1 MAVAYGHDVR
11 ADRRSQRPRSAL
23 PPVGPRPT
31 VLDGLYE
38 HLATQLTKRRL
49 LESQAAASIEAGN
62 DGLAAIHE
70 LLLRVERAGSRAH
83 AASICRRK
91 NYEHLHAVKIEEQLG
106 LRGQQPPPLPLPHR
120 STRVGMPVPG
130 PPPVRVPPDAPGA
143 RQLSRSA
150 TSPSALEWMPP
161 LPQGPPPPAAL
172 GVGESQLM
180 RMPPPA
186 VPAGARGHGHS
197 RFAAPRGPR
206 PRVPTI
212 MAASQ
217 SSASADGDWLRRAA
231 AASGMVN
238 EEEDG
243 AEDREDDEA
252 AAADGDGDSEQRR
265 GADLRS
271 SRGAQRPATAPGAQK
286 ARGSGVAG
294 RRSGTAAASSPTP
307 PTPTPPSQEACVAV
321 AEAMRTSALFDE
333 WDPAALCRL
342 VSDELMTWRELGRY
356 AVIHRE
362 GQPSASFY
370 IVVSG
375 CVMLTSSRKAE
386 EHVLSAGETFGHA
399 ALVLQPR
406 EAPMP
411 HLHTAITKQRTW
423 LLVLSQA
430 AIAASAELRAL
441 FSCDGPT
448 GANGGSADQAEC
460 KLIADRLSTF
470 SIFSGVPPL
479 RMMRLARLFRY
490 EQLPAET
497 ALTREGQ
504 KATRFCLLLSGSVA
518 VTKRAAEP
526 GAPDVTLAVIDAEAE
541 IPYFGEN
548 CILSAQME
556 APSGAS
562 VTTREPSHMF
572 VVYREAAQ
580 EFLNE
585 LPEFGNILL
594 ERKALL
600 RRTNKLVV
608 EGAVL
613 NAAKPLLE
621 RRAGQ

>member
-1 MAVAYGHDVR
+1 MYM
-11 ADRRSQRPRSAL
+11 
-23 PPVGPRPT
+23 
-31 VLDGLYE
+31 
-38 HLATQLTKRRL
+38 HLANQLTKRRL

-83 AASICRRK
+83 ADAIRRRK

-106 LRGQQPPPLPLPHR
+106 LRGQQQQPQPQPPHR
-120 STRVGMPVPG
+120 STRAGVPAPG
-130 PPPVRVPPDAPGA
+130 PAPPPVRLLPGA
-143 RQLSRSA
+143 RELARSA

-161 LPQGPPPPAAL
+161 LPSGPPPPAAL
-172 GVGESQLM
+172 SVGESQLM

-186 VPAGARGHGHS
+186 VSTGVRGHDRS
-197 RFAAPRGPR
+197 RFAAPRAPR
-206 PRVPTI
+206 PRVHK

-217 SSASADGDWLRRAA
+217 SNALADGDWLRRAA
-231 AASGMVN
+231 AASGMVSD
-238 EEEDG
+238 ERD
-243 AEDREDDEA
+243 DREDEEA
-252 AAADGDGDSEQRR
+252 ATVQEDGGFEQQREP
-265 GADLRS
+265 DQRS
-271 SRGAQRPATAPGAQK
+271 TCGAQRPATAPGAQK
-286 ARGSGVAG
+286 ARGSGVVA
-294 RRSGTAAASSPTP
+294 RTSGAAPPSSPTP
-307 PTPTPPSQEACVAV
+307 PSQDACVAV
-321 AEAMRTSALFDE
+321 AETMRTSALFDE
-333 WDPAALCRL
+333 WEPAALRRL
-342 VSDELMTWRELGRY
+342 VCDQLMAWRELGRY

-362 GQPSASFY
+362 GQPSTTFY
-370 IVVSG
+370 VVVSG
-375 CVMLTSSRKAE
+375 CVVLTSSRKAE
-386 EHVLSAGETFGHA
+386 ERVLSAGETFGHA

-423 LLVLSQA
+423 LLMLSQA

-479 RMMRLARLFRY
+479 KMMRLARLFRY
-490 EQLPAET
+490 EQLPGET

-526 GAPDVTLAVIDAEAE
+526 GASDVTLAVIDAEAE

-580 EFLNE
+580 EFLDE

-613 NAAKPLLE
+613 NAAKPLLSSS
-621 RRAGQ
+621 R

>member
-1 MAVAYGHDVR
+1 MAVAFGHDVR

-31 VLDGLYE
+31 ALDGLYE
-38 HLATQLTKRRL
+38 HLANQLTKRRL

-83 AASICRRK
+83 AAAIRRRK

-106 LRGQQPPPLPLPHR
+106 LRGQPPPPPPHR
-120 STRVGMPVPG
+120 STRAGVPVPG
-130 PPPVRVPPDAPGA
+130 PPPVRVPPDALGA

-172 GVGESQLM
+172 SVGESQLM

-206 PRVPTI
+206 PRVPT

-217 SSASADGDWLRRAA
+217 SSASADGGWLRRAA

-238 EEEDG
+238 EEEDDE
-243 AEDREDDEA
+243 EDGEDGEDDEA
-252 AAADGDGDSEQRR
+252 AAVDGDGGSEQRR
-265 GADLRS
+265 EANLRG

-286 ARGSGVAG
+286 ARGSGVVG
-294 RRSGTAAASSPTP
+294 RTSGAAAASL
-307 PTPTPPSQEACVAV
+307 PTPPSQEACVAV

-333 WDPAALCRL
+333 WEPAALRRL
-342 VSDELMTWRELGRY
+342 VSDELLTWRELGRY

-362 GQPSASFY
+362 GQPSTTFY

-375 CVMLTSSRKAE
+375 CVVLTSSRKAE

-479 RMMRLARLFRY
+479 KMMRLARLFRY
-490 EQLPAET
+490 EQLPGET

-518 VTKRAAEP
+518 VTKVAAEP